1 MQCDGFFRRFTFTL
15 GRRHHDQQFFTG
27 DLFEFIVA
35 SVHQFHVQL
44 RGLQIVAQRFGNPTR
59 VAGLRSG
66 NQGDGR
72 RFYRLSGR
80 AYHGAGLLIQHAPE
94 VAGHPSQL
102 GWRKVSRGRL

>member
-1 MQCDGFFRRFTFTL
+1 MRTASSGGSPSPWVDVTTTSS
-15 GRRHHDQQFFTG
+15 FFTG

-44 RGLQIVAQRFGNPTR
+44 RGLANRRAAPATRR

-80 AYHGAGLLIQHAPE
+80 AYPGVGC
-94 VAGHPSQL
+94 
-102 GWRKVSRGRL
+102 